1 MCKEFKGAGKM
12 ELSQGPDEPM
22 SRLAYFDAVVVE
34 VLIRLGR

>member
-12 ELSQGPDEPM
+12 ELSQGVGPDEPM

-34 VLIRLGR
+34 VLY